1 MKKIIETVKHLSIF
15 LAIFIAMQLVCGLL
29 LVLVPLEDTSLS
41 MCISYT
47 LSMVLT
53 LVFLKLYTSRAM
65 PQMEP
70 IKRSR
75 AGFNPIV
82 LLAGVIFIFAL
93 SIVLSPLEELMPV
106 DNSMYDDSAWT
117 LIMVVVIAPIFEEIL
132 FRGKLYNMLRIS
144 ASPLTSVILASLLFG
159 AVHLEPIILISGV
172 PWGLLFG
179 FVYLRTRSIIAPIIL
194 HMFNNALAYAV
205 IVLSYDDKSI
215 VELIDGERYFLFIY
229 IVSAL
234 IVVIA
239 MIRFVTFIVKYGRQ
253 NNNVVVVDTASQ
265 ESVESGGVESSD
277 EVGK

>member
-1 MKKIIETVKHLSIF
+1 MKKIIDTVKRLCIF

-70 IKRSR
+70 IKRSK
-75 AGFNPIV
+75 AGFNPIL

-106 DNSMYDDSAWT
+106 DNSMYDDSVWT

-144 ASPLTSVILASLLFG
+144 ASPLTSVVLASLLFG
-159 AVHLEPIILISGV
+159 AVHLEPIIAISGL
-172 PWGLLFG
+172 PWGLLLG
-179 FVYLRTRSIIAPIIL
+179 FVYLRSRSIIAPIIL
-194 HMFNNALAYAV
+194 HMFNNALAYAT

-265 ESVESGGVESSD
+265 ESVESGSVESGD
-277 EVGK
+277 EAC